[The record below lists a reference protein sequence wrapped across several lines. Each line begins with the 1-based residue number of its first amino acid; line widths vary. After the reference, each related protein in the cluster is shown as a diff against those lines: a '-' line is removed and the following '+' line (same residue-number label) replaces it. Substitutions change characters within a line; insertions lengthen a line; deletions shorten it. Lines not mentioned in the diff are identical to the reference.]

1 MIKRREFI
9 TLLGGAAAAWP
20 LAAHGQERWTPII
33 GFLSTRTADDSASV
47 VDAFQ
52 GGLGSTG
59 YLDGRNVR
67 IEFRWAE
74 GRSDRLPTMATEL
87 VSRSVA
93 VIAAV
98 GGDEVVR
105 AAQAATAT
113 IPIIFITGSDPA
125 RVGLVASLNRPGGNT
140 TGVTL
145 FSTVLEQ
152 KKLEVLRELVPTAD
166 TFGVLLKPGLNYD
179 FKRSDIEIAARTLGR
194 RIHVLDA
201 STEHEIEAAFDA
213 VVQKGIGALLVTTD
227 PFFSSHRQQILTLAA
242 RHKVPAIYDSRIQV
256 EAGGLVSYGASYTET
271 YRQGGIYVGRILNG
285 ARPADLPVLL
295 PTKFELVLNLKTA
308 KALGLEVPPSLLARA
323 DEVIE

>member
-1 MIKRREFI
+1 MKRREFI

-20 LAAHGQERWTPII
+20 VAAHGQERLTPII

-52 GGLGSTG
+52 AGLGSTG

-74 GRSDRLPTMATEL
+74 ARSDRLPAMATEL

-93 VIAAV
+93 VIVAV

-152 KKLEVLRELVPTAD
+152 KKLEVLRELVPTAV
-166 TFGVLLKPGLNYD
+166 TLGVLLRPTSLNYD
-179 FKRSDIEIAARTLGR
+179 FMRSDIEIAARTLGR

-201 STEHEIEAAFDA
+201 STEHEIEAAFGTI
-213 VVQKGIGALLVTTD
+213 VQKGLGALLVTTD
-227 PFFSSHRQQILTLAA
+227 PFFSSNRQQILRLAA
-242 RHKVPAIYDSRIQV
+242 RHLVPTIYDSRIQV
-256 EAGGLVSYGASYTET
+256 EGGGLVSYGASYTET

-295 PTKFELVLNLKTA
+295 PTKFELVINLRTA
-308 KALGLEVPPSLLARA
+308 RALGLEVPPTLLARA
-323 DEVIE
+323 DAVIE